1 MAREIPQDIIA
12 RLMRWRAHPWNL
24 VEDGAV
30 WTLDSVD
37 LKNPIKKY
45 PNLEYLKTV
54 SNIWLEADP
63 PLVAFP
69 KSRRMMM
76 SWLVILL
83 HLHLAM
89 FNEGSR
95 VYIQSEKEPK
105 SAELLDR
112 AEFIYDHIPPDLMP
126 NWALPKLRRFKKPP
140 KIEFEKLNSFME
152 GVPEG
157 ARQLAQFTASAVVM
171 DEAAFW
177 HLGRESFAAL
187 KPTTE
192 GGGRVTVLSSAQRG
206 WFYNLVYDQADR
218 GL

>member
-1 MAREIPQDIIA
+1 M
-12 RLMRWRAHPWNL
+12 
-24 VEDGAV
+24 VEDGAII
-30 WTLDSVD
+30 TLDSVD
-37 LKNPIKKY
+37 LKNPIKKF
-45 PNLEYLKTV
+45 PTTEYLKQV
-54 SNIWLEADP
+54 SDVWLHADP

-76 SWLVILL
+76 SWLVVLL
-83 HLHLAM
+83 HLHMSM

-95 VYIQSEKEPK
+95 IYFQSEKEPK

-112 AEFIYDHIPPDLMP
+112 AEFIYDHIPQELMP
-126 NWALPKLRRFKKPP
+126 RWAIPVLKRYKKPP
-140 KIEFEKLNSFME
+140 KIEFEKLNSFIE

-157 ARQLAQFTASAVVM
+157 ARQLAQFTATAVVM

-192 GGGRVTVLSSAQRG
+192 GGGRITVLSSAQRG
-206 WFYNLVYDQADR
+206 WFYDLCYDKVI
-218 GL
+218 